1 MTALDANPE
10 TAIGRA
16 MFDELLYIHGALRAD
31 LITVERLAGEV
42 GAGLPASEVRSEI
55 DNLQTQSP
63 VWQLKVNCRMYCRF
77 VHLHH
82 RMEDVAFFPR
92 LREANPALS
101 PVIDKLES
109 DHRVVSTLL
118 DEVERA
124 ASAMSDGCD
133 DTARR
138 RVVDA
143 LTGLATQLLEHLQ
156 YEEREAGP
164 TIRRMTAF

>member
-1 MTALDANPE
+1 MTSLDANPE
-10 TAIGRA
+10 TAIGQA

-31 LITVERLAGEV
+31 LITVERLAGDV
-42 GAGLPASEVRSEI
+42 ASGLPASEVRTEI

-63 VWQLKVNCRMYCRF
+63 VWQLKVSCRMYCRF

-82 RMEDVAFFPR
+82 RMEDTAFFPR

-109 DHRVVSTLL
+109 DHRLVSTLL
-118 DEVERA
+118 DDVERA

-133 DTARR
+133 ETARR
-138 RVVDA
+138 CVVDA
-143 LTGLATQLLEHLQ
+143 LTALATQLLEHLQ

-164 TIRRMTAF
+164 TIRRMTGF

>member
-1 MTALDANPE
+1 MTSLDATPE

-16 MFDELLYIHGALRAD
+16 MFDELLYIHSAIRAD
-31 LITVERLAGEV
+31 LATVERIAAEV
-42 GAGLPASEVRSEI
+42 ASGLPAAVVLTEI
-55 DNLQTQSP
+55 DELQTRSP

-82 RMEDVAFFPR
+82 RLEDTAFFPS
-92 LREANPALS
+92 LRRANPALS
-101 PVIDKLES
+101 PVVDKLEA

-118 DEVERA
+118 DEVDNA
-124 ASAMSDGCD
+124 AWALSEDGD
-133 DTARR
+133 ATARR

-143 LTGLATQLLEHLQ
+143 LTALATQLLEHLQ

-164 TIRRMTAF
+164 TIRRMPGF